1 MMMVDDE
8 IDWDDN
14 WDFHLFVG
22 CERTSFIDPHLAFAE
37 MNILNGRMEPLVE

>member
-14 WDFHLFVG
+14 WDFHSFVG
-22 CERTSFIDPHLAFAE
+22 CERTSFIDPHLAFVE
-37 MNILNGRMEPLVE
+37 INILNGRMEPLVE